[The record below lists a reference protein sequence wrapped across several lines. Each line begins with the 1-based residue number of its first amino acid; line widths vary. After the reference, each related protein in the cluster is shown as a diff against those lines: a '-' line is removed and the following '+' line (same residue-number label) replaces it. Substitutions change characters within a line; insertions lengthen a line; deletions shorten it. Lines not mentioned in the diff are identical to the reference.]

1 HTVKLISAERLSLG
15 DSLPAPP
22 ELPAAQTRDHEGVHV
37 MELPIGIPRPEIVPP
52 AAKHGRQ
59 FCDDLLHILPALPL
73 AGDLSHTVPEFL
85 RRLRDRPPLH
95 EMPAGI
101 PLHAPPLAN
110 RASEQYVAL
119 LPAVQGAQR
128 SLRSMQ

>member
-1 HTVKLISAERLSLG
+1 
-15 DSLPAPP
+15 
-22 ELPAAQTRDHEGVHV
+22 

-85 RRLRDRPPLH
+85 RRLRARPPLH

-101 PLHAPPLAN
+101 SLDAPPLAN
-110 RASEQYVAL
+110 RASQEYEAL
-119 LPAVQGAQR
+119 LTAFQVHQPRLRWMQR
-128 SLRSMQ
+128 QPEPVHHQSDPPEPFPCLRLRSAHGYEI